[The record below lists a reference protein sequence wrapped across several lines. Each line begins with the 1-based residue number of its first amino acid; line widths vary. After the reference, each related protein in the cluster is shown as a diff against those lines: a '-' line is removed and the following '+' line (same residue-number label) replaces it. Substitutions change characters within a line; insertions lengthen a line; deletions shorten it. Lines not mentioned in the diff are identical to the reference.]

1 MPVPYHTHSGA
12 ESGPVLDAREAIED
26 ATIIT
31 AKVADANI
39 TTAKLADAGVTT
51 AKLADANVTTAK
63 IADDAVTTGKIAD
76 GTIANADINASAAID
91 ASKIDVKCGVTSVT
105 GSASFSSGLASVNHV
120 SASLEATPDDNASFA
135 VGLTGAS
142 GAITLNV
149 YKTSA
154 AGGFTASSAAKTV
167 TWVAWRTKA

>member
-1 MPVPYHTHSGA
+1 MKHTNKQVTSYRI
-12 ESGPVLDAREAIED
+12 LDA
-26 ATIIT
+26 
-31 AKVADANI
+31 
-39 TTAKLADAGVTT
+39 
-51 AKLADANVTTAK
+51 
-63 IADDAVTTGKIAD
+63 
-76 GTIANADINASAAID
+76 TIANADVSSNAAID
-91 ASKIDVKCGVTSVT
+91 TSKIDVKCGVTSVT

-149 YKTSA
+149 YKTA
-154 AGGFTASSAAKTV
+154 TAGGFTASTVAKQV